1 MIRVKKWV
9 DRYSQYIDFI
19 LNSEIN
25 SKSIVGLYITGFTI
39 PDIFTI
45 LQILKENK
53 NVKTLY
59 VFYTEP
65 KHYLF
70 KDTVFDTYEYLRGE
84 RRYESIP
91 GYTSIK
97 SDPELLVCF
106 LGFDNNVSNVL
117 FDKVIPVETITINGF
132 PSYLPKLKDIS
143 LLNNYSLLT
152 KIDRDSQLYTRANNP
167 FSSYNTLCEIRKN
180 IQMTQQISVYQELNQ
195 WHQGHVCLHPCTLR

>member
-1 MIRVKKWV
+1 MCIR
-9 DRYSQYIDFI
+9 DR
-19 LNSEIN
+19 
-25 SKSIVGLYITGFTI
+25 
-39 PDIFTI
+39 
-45 LQILKENK
+45 
-53 NVKTLY
+53 
-59 VFYTEP
+59 FYTEP

-195 WHQGHVCLHPCTLR
+195 WHQGHVCLH